1 LDFEYPLPSK
11 DGKEI
16 FAIGTSPQA
25 EVVRYDSRSDEF
37 VPYLP
42 GISAEDL
49 AFSADGQWVVYASYP
64 DGLLW
69 RSRVDG
75 SERLQLTFPP
85 LQAELPRWSHDAKQI
100 LFSAKLSDSVYN
112 IYLVSSEGG
121 TPQRIFSSEQS
132 QMDVSGTSINRE
144 EFGPGVCVAVTR
156 EREHASMSKRSA
168 F

>member
-1 LDFEYPLPSK
+1 
-11 DGKEI
+11 
-16 FAIGTSPQA
+16 
-25 EVVRYDSRSDEF
+25 

-85 LQAELPRWSHDAKQI
+85 LQAELPRWSHDAKQRCATETEMRDRRNNHQMGEKVADGTTT
-100 LFSAKLSDSVYN
+100 LFIHN
-112 IYLVSSEGG
+112 
-121 TPQRIFSSEQS
+121 
-132 QMDVSGTSINRE
+132 
-144 EFGPGVCVAVTR
+144 
-156 EREHASMSKRSA
+156 
-168 F
+168 